1 MRLAPS
7 QKPHDV
13 LAWNFESLQHASL
26 APETCIYSLDY
37 SDFNKEHS
45 SIELAMISF
54 AFAQNWSTYAT
65 TPMAGYLK
73 STISNKLAKSSLTKT
88 VNYCNT
94 NLQFDSGM
102 FSGSRNTM

>member
-1 MRLAPS
+1 MKLRIIYAVADPITVLGQYVTHGFELNCPKHLEMWLAPS

-26 APETCIYSLDY
+26 SPETCIYSLDY

-54 AFAQNWSTYAT
+54 AFA
-65 TPMAGYLK
+65 
-73 STISNKLAKSSLTKT
+73 
-88 VNYCNT
+88 
-94 NLQFDSGM
+94 
-102 FSGSRNTM
+102 